1 MNKTIRDKL
10 LHTCAWCTQT
20 IKGDTGVYGFGAKAR
35 PGVDLSDKEG
45 QFVTMTLALSKKTI
59 IALVPTHFSTAKAEG
74 YDLVF
79 MTCSQ
84 ECAQELKEALEF
96 ERDVFEVNP

>member
-10 LHTCAWCTQT
+10 LLTCAWCTRP
-20 IKGDTGVYGFGAKAR
+20 IEGDTGVFGFGAKAR
-35 PGVDLSDKEG
+35 PDIDLSDKEG

-59 IALVPTHFSTAKAEG
+59 IALVPTHVSTAKEEG

-96 ERDVFEVNP
+96 ERDVFEDNP